1 VVPHYYVNFYVLTA
15 MHIEPQIAF
24 NKRWCRL
31 GSFSSNFLG
40 KQETTLINKYSL
52 CILIIIIVDFLDM
65 FDLSYLFNFNKTYIL
80 LWFVLLLKKV
90 KF

>member
-1 VVPHYYVNFYVLTA
+1 

-65 FDLSYLFNFNKTYIL
+65 FDLSYLFNFNKNIYFIMVCL
-80 LWFVLLLKKV
+80 IAKES
-90 KF
+90 

>member
-65 FDLSYLFNFNKTYIL
+65 FDLSYLFNFNKNIYFIMVCL
-80 LWFVLLLKKV
+80 IAKKS
-90 KF
+90 

>member
-65 FDLSYLFNFNKTYIL
+65 FDLSYLFNFNKNIYFIMVCL
-80 LWFVLLLKKV
+80 IAKES
-90 KF
+90 